1 MDKEIK
7 LNLVKKI
14 GVTKEVYKIL
24 RKEKSKQKKSMAKL
38 VCEIIIQKYGN
49 EKL

>member
-1 MDKEIK
+1 MDKEIR

-24 RKEKSKQKKSMAKL
+24 KSQKKKQEKSMAKL
-38 VCEIIIQKYGN
+38 VCELVLEKYEN
-49 EKL
+49 NLQ